1 MKYRHLFRAVFFQLL
16 LAGFA
21 SMATTGKLDPFTIA
35 AYLLLLA
42 LAWWK
47 GEAASAQH
55 GGFRGWR
62 VAGLVTL
69 FTVFFWLD
77 LAVLSREFALSVI
90 HVALAVSI
98 LKLFTCRTPRDYFYL
113 FLIAFGFLLVS
124 TTFTINLS
132 FLLFASW
139 FMVAGILGLMLF
151 EIRNSSIEFSRR
163 IEPPGTGDERPRSPL
178 DPAFP
183 GRIRFASRTMVL
195 LGTLIYL
202 AIVILAV
209 PLFAILPR
217 LSFGF
222 WQLDLSRRQEIS
234 GFADE
239 TRLGDVTSIKLNETI
254 VMRVK
259 TDIPPELLPTD
270 LKWKG
275 IALDHYD
282 GRGWSL
288 SDPRRTDL
296 DLSPSGLFQVRPRRS
311 PEKLLYQ
318 EFYLEP
324 ITSRVLFLAHRQLA
338 VTREAQSVALTAT
351 GTLMKGFEHMVKF
364 KYAGYSD
371 IHRPTEAELEAVPP
385 GLPPDFS
392 PALLQVP
399 RRSPRVAELV
409 DRIVAGE
416 TSPWRKARAL
426 EAYLRS
432 TYAYSL
438 EMPPCPNDAD
448 PVEFFLFDMKRG
460 HCEYFASALAIML
473 RYAGI
478 PSMVVNGF
486 QRGDVNV
493 FSGTFVVR
501 QSDAHSWVEAYMG
514 PYGWI
519 ELDAT
524 PVTRE
529 PERPRWLVLMEDLI
543 DSIQFLWIQDVVNYD
558 VGDQVRLFQDVRR
571 KSAEIKQAL
580 AGWFRSMQD
589 RLEAWWDA
597 AWQRME
603 SGQFAADWSARRL
616 APVAALIALLA
627 LLFLLRRRFGPGLG
641 RGAAKARRG
650 SAIWLYQ
657 RFLNLAA
664 RAGWTKSDGETP
676 REFAGRLVPHV
687 SPALVGEFTDVYYE
701 LRFRRRGRRPES
713 AGRLAELLRQLE
725 IELRRSKQRASNAA
739 PPQ

>member
-21 SMATTGKLDPFTIA
+21 SMAATGKLDPFTIA
-35 AYLLLLA
+35 AYLVLLA

-47 GEAASAQH
+47 GEAASARH
-55 GGFRGWR
+55 EGFRRWQ

-69 FTVFFWLD
+69 FAVFFWLD
-77 LAVLSREFALSVI
+77 LAFLSREFALSVI

-98 LKLFTCRTPRDYFYL
+98 LKLFTIRTPRDYFYL
-113 FLIAFGFLLVS
+113 FLIAFSFLLVS

-132 FLLFASW
+132 FLLFSSW

-151 EIRNSSIEFSRR
+151 EIRNSSLEFSRR
-163 IEPPGTGDERPRSPL
+163 AGPEATADERPQSPL

-183 GRIRFASRTMVL
+183 GRVRFGSRTMVL
-195 LGTLIYL
+195 LGTAIYL
-202 AIVILAV
+202 AIVALAV
-209 PLFAILPR
+209 PLFTILPR

-239 TRLGDVTSIKLNETI
+239 TRLGDVTSIKLNETV

-259 TDIPPELLPTD
+259 TDLAPELLPPD

-275 IALDHYD
+275 IALDRYD

-311 PEKLLYQ
+311 PERLLFQ

-338 VTREAQSVALTAT
+338 VTREVQNVSVTPT

-364 KYAGYSD
+364 KYSGYSD
-371 IHRPTEAELEAVPP
+371 IHRPPEAELEAVPP

-392 PALLQVP
+392 SALLAVP
-399 RRSPRVAELV
+399 RRSPRVAALV

-426 EAYLRS
+426 ETYLRS

-438 EMPPCPNDAD
+438 EMPPCPDGED

-493 FSGTFVVR
+493 FSDTFVVR
-501 QSDAHSWVEAYMG
+501 QSDAHSWVEAFMG

-524 PVTRE
+524 PASRE
-529 PERPRWLVLMEDLI
+529 PERARWLVLLEDLV

-558 VGDQVRLFQDVRR
+558 VGDQVRLFRDVRQ
-571 KSAEIKQAL
+571 KSAEIKRAL
-580 AGWFRSMQD
+580 AAWFQSVQD

-603 SGQFAADWSARRL
+603 GGQFAAEWTLRRILPL
-616 APVAALIALLA
+616 AGLAALLA
-627 LLFLLRRRFGPGLG
+627 LLVLLRRRFGPALG
-641 RGAAKARRG
+641 QGAARARRG

-657 RFLNLAA
+657 RFLNLAS
-664 RAGWTKSDGETP
+664 RAGWVKADGETP
-676 REFAGRLVPHV
+676 REFAGRLSPHV
-687 SPALVGEFTDVYYE
+687 PPALVGEFTDVYYE
-701 LRFRRRGRRPES
+701 LRFCRRNPRPDS

-725 IELRRSKQRASNAA
+725 MELRRSKQRATNAA